1 MTRDYSYENDKT
13 VLPVKQGEIWGD
25 DCGRLW
31 HITHIDSEGQYPI
44 HGERYGA
51 GKTRECQWMRN
62 GGGYYGF
69 SRLKSPMT
77 KEATAL
83 SCASET
89 MEEKGKLTAEEIKRG
104 IINKPMLPNE
114 TRFKAI
120 FEENKA
126 RWQEARRIIQAGS
139 HEGMMWAL
147 CKDGTLWHWEKD
159 HWLLMPPIPLVGE
172 EVS

>member
-77 KEATAL
+77 KEATAM

-89 MEEKGKLTAEEIKRG
+89 MEEKEKLTAEEIKRG
-104 IINKPMLPNE
+104 ILSKPTHHK
-114 TRFKAI
+114 TRFDAI
-120 FEENKA
+120 FEENKE
-126 RWQEARRIIQAGS
+126 RWKEGRRIIQVGS
-139 HEGMMWAL
+139 HEGVLWVL
-147 CKDGTLWHWEKD
+147 CADGTLWFREKD
-159 HWLLMPPIPLVGE
+159 HWLLMPRIPLVGE